1 MPDDEKTRDYPVG
14 YGKPPRHA
22 RFTKGRSGNPK
33 GRAKG
38 TKNLPTLLMKTLNEL
53 VTVTENGQR
62 RMITKLEAMT
72 KQLVNKAASG
82 EPKATQLLLGM
93 IQLIEDRVDPPAQA
107 EAVNEADRQVMEQLF
122 SRIER
127 MKNGGSDENAVEG

>member
-1 MPDDEKTRDYPVG
+1 MPNDVKPDYAVG
-14 YGKPPRHA
+14 YGKPPRST
-22 RFTKGRSGNPK
+22 RFAKGRSGNPK

-38 TKNLPTLLMKTLNEL
+38 TKNLPTLLMKTLNES

-62 RMITKLEAMT
+62 RAITKLEAMT

-93 IQLIEDRVDPPAQA
+93 IQLIEGRTETPAQA
-107 EAVNEADRQVMEQLF
+107 DAVNEADRQVMEQLF
-122 SRIER
+122 ARIQR
-127 MKNGGSDENAVEG
+127 LRNGASDGDSDPS

>member
-1 MPDDEKTRDYPVG
+1 MPDDGKPDYAVG

-22 RFTKGRSGNPK
+22 RFAKGRSGNPK

-38 TKNLPTLLMKTLNEL
+38 TKNLPTLLMKTLNES

-93 IQLIEDRVDPPAQA
+93 IQLIEGRAETPAQA

-122 SRIER
+122 ARIER
-127 MKNGGSDENAVEG
+127 IKNGGSNGNSDAG

>member
-1 MPDDEKTRDYPVG
+1 MPNDRKPDYAVG
-14 YGKPPRHA
+14 YGKPPRNT
-22 RFTKGRSGNPK
+22 RFAKGRSGNPK

-38 TKNLPTLLMKTLNEL
+38 AKNLPTVLMKTLNES

-62 RMITKLEAMT
+62 RAITKLEAMT

-93 IQLIEDRVDPPAQA
+93 IQLIEGRAETPAQA

-122 SRIER
+122 ARIER
-127 MKNGGSDENAVEG
+127 MKNGGSHGNSDAG